1 MPARGAL
8 IIPAPEAEPHVS
20 PIRAVHDLF
29 AALGVPAHVT
39 VLFPFAT
46 SGEVDPGELGAV
58 LGGFPAFAYELVGVR
73 TFENGTVWLDPSPGQ
88 PFSALTHAVWRR
100 WPRWP
105 PYGGAHAEVIPH
117 LTIGEGRI
125 EPRLPLPIRCQ
136 AREVVWLVE
145 ADDHTWR
152 PHARFPLGPQP
163 PPSPGAPTR
172 ESP

>member
-8 IIPAPEAEPHVS
+8 IIPAPEAEPQVS
-20 PIRAVHDLF
+20 PIRAVHDPF
-29 AALGVPAHVT
+29 AALGVPAHLT

-46 SGEVDPGELGAV
+46 PGDVDPAELGGLV
-58 LGGFPAFAYELVGVR
+58 GRHPAFAYDLVGVR
-73 TFENGTVWLDPSPGQ
+73 TFENGTVWLEPSPGQ

-117 LTIGEGRI
+117 LTIAEGPI
-125 EPRLPLPIRCQ
+125 DPCLTLPIRCQ

-145 ADDHTWR
+145 GDDGTWR
-152 PHARFPLGPQP
+152 PHAHFALGPRP
-163 PPSPGAPTR
+163 LA
-172 ESP
+172 